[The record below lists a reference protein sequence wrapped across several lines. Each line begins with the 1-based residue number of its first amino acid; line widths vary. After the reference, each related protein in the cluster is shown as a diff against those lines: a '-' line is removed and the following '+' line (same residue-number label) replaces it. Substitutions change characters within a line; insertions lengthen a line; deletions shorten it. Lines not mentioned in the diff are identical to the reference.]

1 MNIDDVDLYSLVL
14 VGRLE
19 APLSRARVTLIAAIL
34 AGYPLLMDVEELLR
48 YVLGTN
54 AHILN
59 SA

>member
-19 APLSRARVTLIAAIL
+19 ASLSRARVTLIAAVL

-48 YVLGTN
+48 YVF
-54 AHILN
+54 
-59 SA
+59 

>member
-1 MNIDDVDLYSLVL
+1 VHIDDVDLYSLVL
-14 VGRLE
+14 VGWLE
-19 APLSRARVTLIAAIL
+19 APLPRALVTLITAVL

-48 YVLGTN
+48 YVLGAN